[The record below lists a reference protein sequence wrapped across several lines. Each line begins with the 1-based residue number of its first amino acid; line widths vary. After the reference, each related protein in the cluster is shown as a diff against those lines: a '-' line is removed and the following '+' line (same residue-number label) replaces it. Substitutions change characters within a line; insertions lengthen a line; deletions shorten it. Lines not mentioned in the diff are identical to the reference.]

1 MCCMQGLE
9 PGASSWPCRQPPA
22 SLHQLAELAASLDH
36 LVQSAIG
43 RLLLA
48 FEAHGLPMAGGI
60 NEGLV
65 DVVVVT
71 YWMALGC
78 DTRWTF

>member
-9 PGASSWPCRQPPA
+9 LGASSWPSRQPPA
-22 SLHQLAELAASLDH
+22 SLHQLAEWAASVKH

-43 RLLLA
+43 RLLLV

-60 NEGLV
+60 DEACRRCRCHVLDGPG
-65 DVVVVT
+65 
-71 YWMALGC
+71 M
-78 DTRWTF
+78 